1 MTHIKFILL
10 LFPFLLL
17 SAPFHTE
24 KKIEDISSSVV
35 KIFTVSVKPN
45 YYQPWQMRSQKF
57 STGSGVIINDNLI
70 LTAAHV
76 VSNGVYLEVKKS
88 SNPKKYISHVK
99 WISHEADLALLEVE
113 DKSFFK
119 DTKALSLGKMP
130 HRQDGVAVY
139 GYPQGGNEIS
149 ITQGIISRIEQT
161 FYVHSDFDLLTL
173 QIDAAINPGN
183 SGGPVFNQDGKI
195 IGIAMQSL
203 SSADN
208 IGYLVPTPIIKH
220 FLDDIKD
227 GKYAGFPDDGLYIQ
241 GMENKNLKSYYG
253 MKERTGV
260 VITQVIAGSSSDG
273 YLKKDD
279 VLLEIDGVK
288 VADDATIIM
297 EGNGRV
303 TANYLIRIHHIGE
316 SFEATILRDT
326 KEMKIDVPLKSVVS
340 LIPYEHEKRP
350 KYFIFGGMV
359 FMPLTKNYLNEWGRS
374 WVQKAPIHFVDLIKS
389 SNFPTKKKKEVVF
402 LQSILADRENTGY
415 DLSHAIVLEING
427 NKINTFNDLV
437 KAIQDSKAKEIKITL
452 QGGSIIVLNKDKA
465 LEADKRLLK
474 RYKIEKSIYLR

>member
-1 MTHIKFILL
+1 MRYLL
-10 LFPFLLL
+10 LLLPFLLL
-17 SAPFHTE
+17 ASPFHTE
-24 KKIEDISSSVV
+24 EKIKQISSSVV

-57 STGSGVIINDNLI
+57 STGSGVIIKGNFI

-76 VSNGVYLEVKKS
+76 VNNGVYLEVKKS

-113 DKSFFK
+113 DADFFE
-119 DTKALSLGKMP
+119 DTKPLALGKMP
-130 HRQDGVAVY
+130 RRQDGVAVY

-161 FYVHSDFDLLTL
+161 FYVHSNFDLLTL

-183 SGGPVFNQDGKI
+183 SGGPVFDQEGKI
-195 IGIAMQSL
+195 VGIAMQSL

-227 GKYAGFPDDGLYIQ
+227 GKYTGFPDDGLYIQ
-241 GMENKNLKSYYG
+241 GMENENLKKYYG
-253 MKERTGV
+253 MKKRTGV
-260 VITQVIAGSSSDG
+260 IITQVIKGSSCDG

-279 VLLEIDGVK
+279 VLLEIDGIK

-303 TANYLIRIHHIGE
+303 AANYLIRLHHIGDT
-316 SFEATILRDT
+316 FKATILRNQ
-326 KEMKIDVPLKSVVS
+326 KEMKILIPLKEEVT
-340 LIPYEHEKRP
+340 LIPFEHEQRP
-350 KYFIFGGMV
+350 KYYIFGGMV

-374 WVQKAPIHFVDLIKS
+374 WVQKAPIHFVDTIKNA
-389 SNFPTKKKKEVVF
+389 NFPTKSQEELVF
-402 LQSILADRENTGY
+402 LQSILADKENTGY
-415 DLSHAIVLEING
+415 DLSHAVVVKVNSKDIKTFQNLVDAFE
-427 NKINTFNDLV
+427 NT
-437 KAIQDSKAKEIKITL
+437 KEKEIKITL
-452 QGGSIIVLNKDKA
+452 QGGSIIILNKAKA
-465 LEADKRLLK
+465 KEANKRLLK
-474 RYKIEKSIYLR
+474 RYRIEQSAYLR